1 MNKDRLTVHFV
12 SLDDPKRSV
21 QDPALAALLEEGWSV
36 VSHFVVE
43 RGGVPE
49 IAFVLAP
56 PHYGEKRSQT
66 STQAIMFGA
75 LIGTAIGT
83 GVAILITSTLLG

>member
-21 QDPALAALLEEGWSV
+21 QDPALASLLEDGWTI
-36 VSHFVVE
+36 VSHVVVE
-43 RGGVPE
+43 RTGVPE

-56 PHYGEKRSQT
+56 PHYTHGKIGS
-66 STQAIMFGA
+66 STRA
-75 LIGTAIGT
+75 LMLGVLLGSAIGT
-83 GVAILITSTLLG
+83 GLAVLLASTFIG